1 MSKTETISK
10 EYVASEL
17 KAQKENYSKLLEQRN
32 QAEVML
38 QQTIGVINTLS
49 VMEEKLNGTDKDK
62 K

>member
-17 KAQKENYSKLLEQRN
+17 KTQKENYSKLLEQRN
-32 QAEVML
+32 QTEVML